1 MPRRNKG
8 EERDLAVGRIR
19 RLFRLAEEA
28 QRSGQPSTRYVRLA
42 RRIAMR
48 YQVSL
53 PREIRRRV
61 CRGCDGLL
69 TPGRSA
75 RHRVAQGRISVT
87 CLACGT
93 IKRYP
98 LKPRRVHA

>member
-1 MPRRNKG
+1 MARRNKG
-8 EERDLAVGRIR
+8 EERELAMARIR
-19 RLFRLAEEA
+19 RLFRLAEDA
-28 QRSGQPSTRYVRLA
+28 QRAEQSSTRYVELA

-53 PREIRRRV
+53 PVEIRRRV
-61 CRGCDGLL
+61 CRGCGSLL

-75 RHRVAQGRISVT
+75 RHRVSNGRISVT
-87 CLACGT
+87 CLGCGN

-98 LKPRRVHA
+98 LSPRKVTA